1 MNYSHNM
8 IIKKVSFSSFRHIRD
23 LREVSSNEISI
34 IKSET
39 SLNNVSSDKV
49 RVLNPITNIINYK

>member
-8 IIKKVSFSSFRHIRD
+8 IIEKVSPSNFRHIRD
-23 LREVSSNEISI
+23 LREVSPNEMLV

-39 SLNNVSSDKV
+39 PLNNVSNDKV
-49 RVLNPITNIINYK
+49 RVLNSITNIIDYK